1 MTTMFSLEGRSAAV
15 VGGGSGIGEAV
26 AIGCA
31 EAGAHVSCLDI
42 DTDAAAHTAATIRA
56 VGGKATSAR
65 LDILDGAAVTRAFE
79 EITTARGSLDIV
91 ACTPG
96 VNVRKPLLD
105 YTDEEIDRVLGLNLK
120 GGAHVIQAAGRIMSA
135 QGSGSIILFSS
146 IRSVVVEPGQSM
158 YAATKAGIV
167 QMVRVAAAELGPH
180 GVRVNAVAPGVI
192 DTPLTAPIKDNP
204 GLVRRLCR
212 AQHPQPLGQR
222 QGDGRTYGLP
232 RLGRRQLRD
241 RDGPVR
247 RRRLDRHRRE
257 VHAAGGLT
265 SIAPGSRQASSYG
278 IRQSLKDEMPP
289 ALEARRTYRSSAVTN
304 TPPRPS
310 ATAWYAAS

>member
-1 MTTMFSLEGRSAAV
+1 MTNMFSLEGRTAAI

-31 EAGAHVSCLDI
+31 EAGAYVSCLDI
-42 DTDAAAHTAATIRA
+42 DTDAAADTAAAIRA
-56 VGGKATSAR
+56 AGGEADSAH
-65 LDILDGAAVTRAFE
+65 LDILDGAAITAVFE
-79 EITTARGSLDIV
+79 GITAARGSLDVV

-167 QMVRVAAAELGPH
+167 QMVRTAAAELGPS

-192 DTPLTAPIKDNP
+192 DTPLTAPIKDKPDWYGAYSARNIMNRWGSAAEMAGP
-204 GLVRRLCR
+204 TVFLASDAASYVTGTVLF
-212 AQHPQPLGQR
+212 ADG
-222 QGDGRTYGLP
+222 GWTAIDGRY
-232 RLGRRQLRD
+232 
-241 RDGPVR
+241 
-247 RRRLDRHRRE
+247 
-257 VHAAGGLT
+257 
-265 SIAPGSRQASSYG
+265 
-278 IRQSLKDEMPP
+278 
-289 ALEARRTYRSSAVTN
+289 
-304 TPPRPS
+304 TPPS
-310 ATAWYAAS
+310 G

>member
-1 MTTMFSLEGRSAAV
+1 MTTMFSLEGRAAAV
-15 VGGGSGIGEAV
+15 VGSGAGIGEAV

-42 DTDAAAHTAATIRA
+42 DVDAATRTAATIREA
-56 VGGKATSAR
+56 GGRATSAR
-65 LDILDGAAVTRAFE
+65 LDIMDGPAVAAAFE
-79 EITTARGSLDIV
+79 DVATARGSLDV
-91 ACTPG
+91 VVCTPG

-167 QMVRVAAAELGPH
+167 QMVRVAAAELGPR

-192 DTPLTAPIKDNP
+192 DTPLTAPIKDDPDWYGAYAARNILNRWGSAREMAGP
-204 GLVRRLCR
+204 TVFLASDAASYVTGTVLF
-212 AQHPQPLGQR
+212 ADG
-222 QGDGRTYGLP
+222 GWTAIDGRFT
-232 RLGRRQLRD
+232 
-241 RDGPVR
+241 
-247 RRRLDRHRRE
+247 
-257 VHAAGGLT
+257 
-265 SIAPGSRQASSYG
+265 
-278 IRQSLKDEMPP
+278 PP
-289 ALEARRTYRSSAVTN
+289 AG
-304 TPPRPS
+304 
-310 ATAWYAAS
+310 